1 MPASILDDF
10 KLTDQRALITGG
22 SRGLGREIAL
32 AYADADAVIVLVGRG
47 EDSLK
52 ETATEIEARGATA
65 QIIIADVTI
74 PDECKRA
81 AREALALP
89 GGIDILVNNVG
100 GRKPNTKIE
109 ETSDDEWRE
118 GFALN
123 VDHCFLMTRLIG
135 EAMIERGKGGRIIN
149 MGSISGM
156 IINQGVAGRHYEAG
170 KAAIIHFTKALA
182 VDWAPHNI
190 NANCISPG
198 LFMTEP
204 NQAWTKK
211 APEAIEKFVSST
223 PMGRAGNPREI
234 AGLAL
239 YLASPASSY
248 VTGSNFVI
256 DGGYTAW

>member
-1 MPASILDDF
+1 MSPSIFDDF
-10 KLTDQRALITGG
+10 QLTGQRALITGG

-32 AYADADAVIVLVGRG
+32 AYADAGAEIVLVGRG
-47 EDSLK
+47 EASLQQ
-52 ETATEIEARGATA
+52 TAADIAAKGAKA
-65 QIIIADVTI
+65 NVIVADITL
-74 PDECKRA
+74 PAECKRA
-81 AREALALP
+81 AEEALALP
-89 GGIDILVNNVG
+89 GGVDILVNNVG
-100 GRKPNTKIE
+100 GRKPNTTIE
-109 ETSDDEWRE
+109 ETNDDEWRE

-135 EAMIERGKGGRIIN
+135 QAMIARGKGGRIIN

-182 VDWAPHNI
+182 VDWAQYNI

-211 APEAIEKFVSST
+211 APEAIEKFVSCT
-223 PMGRAGNPREI
+223 PMGRAGIPREI

>member
-1 MPASILDDF
+1 MPPSIFDDF
-10 KLTDQRALITGG
+10 RLDGKRALITGG

-32 AYADADAVIVLVGRG
+32 AYADAGAQIVLVGRG

-52 ETATEIEARGATA
+52 DTAKDIEAKGTTA
-65 QIIIADVTI
+65 HFIVADVTV
-74 PDECKRA
+74 PSECKRA
-81 AREALALP
+81 AKEALALP

-100 GRKPNTKIE
+100 GRKPNTQIE
-109 ETSDDEWRE
+109 ATSDEDWRE

-135 EAMIERGKGGRIIN
+135 EAMIARGAGGRIVN

-204 NQAWTKK
+204 NQAWTEK
-211 APEAIEKFVSST
+211 APEAIEKFVACT

-256 DGGYTAW
+256 DGGYTSW

>member
-1 MPASILDDF
+1 MSPSIFDDF
-10 KLTDQRALITGG
+10 KLTGQRALITGG

-32 AYADADAVIVLVGRG
+32 AFADAGADVTLIGRG

-52 ETATEIEARGATA
+52 QTAREIEAKGVQA
-65 QIIIADVTI
+65 QIIVADITQ
-74 PDECKRA
+74 PDACKRA
-81 AREALALP
+81 AKEALAMP

-109 ETSDDEWRE
+109 ETSDEEWRE

-123 VDHCFLMTRLIG
+123 VDHCFLMTRIIG
-135 EAMIERGKGGRIIN
+135 EAMIARGKGGRIIN

-156 IINQGVAGRHYEAG
+156 IINRGVAGRHYETG

-182 VDWAPHNI
+182 VDWAPHKI

-204 NQAWTKK
+204 NQAWTEK
-211 APEAIEKFVSST
+211 APEAIEKFVSAT
-223 PMGRAGNPREI
+223 PMGRPGNPREI

-248 VTGSNFVI
+248 VTGSNVVI